1 MKRLPQ
7 WLIDAYAAIGHE
19 PDVRAGKKHDKI
31 YVYGKIAGIIS
42 RDGGRGQD
50 HRSVKN
56 CTSNIRRA
64 AKGLQARRF
73 GG

>member
-1 MKRLPQ
+1 VKRLPQ
-7 WLIDAYAAIGHE
+7 WLADTYAAIGCE
-19 PDVRAGKKHDKI
+19 PDVRAGKKHAKI
-31 YVYGKIAGIIS
+31 YVDGRVAAIVS
-42 RDGGRGQD
+42 HDGGRGQD

-56 CTSNIRRA
+56 CISNMRRA

>member
-7 WLIDAYAAIGHE
+7 WLVDTYAAIGQE

-31 YVYGKIAGIIS
+31 YVNGKIAGIIS
-42 RDGGRGQD
+42 HDGGRGQD
-50 HRSVKN
+50 RRSVKN